1 MDEVQGRD
9 RIIPL
14 TYEDLDS
21 ESKELLE
28 VELKPGE
35 APLRGEELRFMA
47 EPKDW
52 LRRKGSDVQAGR
64 ADYTH
69 FYHEYDTK
77 NNPVMRLLGA
87 RSREFNDTI
96 DELVEWWD
104 YEHRFKIY
112 LPAETAGLSGE
123 HLLRDIPFRE
133 KGNEKRD
140 LRPVARRIWRNDI
153 SG

>member
-1 MDEVQGRD
+1 
-9 RIIPL
+9 
-14 TYEDLDS
+14 
-21 ESKELLE
+21 
-28 VELKPGE
+28 
-35 APLRGEELRFMA
+35 MA

-52 LRRKGSDVQAGR
+52 LRRKGRDSQAGR
-64 ADYTH
+64 TDYTH
-69 FYHEYDTK
+69 FYHDYDIK

-87 RSREFNDTI
+87 NSREFNETI
-96 DELVEWWD
+96 DGLVEWWD
-104 YEHRFKIY
+104 YQHRFKIY

-140 LRPVARRIWRNDI
+140 LRPVTRRIWRNDI